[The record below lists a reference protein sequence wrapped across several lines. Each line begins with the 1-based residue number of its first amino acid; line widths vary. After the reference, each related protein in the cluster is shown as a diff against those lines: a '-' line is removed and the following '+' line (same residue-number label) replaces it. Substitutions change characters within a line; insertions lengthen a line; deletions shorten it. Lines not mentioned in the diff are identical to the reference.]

1 MKGKK
6 IKVCGMREP
15 DNIRDISGLLPD
27 YMGFIFYQGSKRFAG
42 GLPTEIRADLPSFV
56 KKVGVFV
63 NEDKK
68 RLLETCSAY
77 GIGTVQLHGDESAR
91 YCENLVE
98 NGLRIIKV
106 FSVDKALDTNAMRP
120 FHEAC
125 SYFLFDTSADEFGG
139 SGEKFDWNLLKDY
152 DLEIP
157 FFLSGGIGPDDARMI
172 RELEHPMLFGVD
184 INSRFE
190 TSPGIKDIELCEKF
204 IGRIR
209 GTVNL

>member
-6 IKVCGMREP
+6 IKICGMRDPE
-15 DNIRDISGLLPD
+15 NIIDISGLLPD
-27 YMGFIFYQGSKRFAG
+27 YMGFIFYRGSKRFAG
-42 GLPTEIRADLPSFV
+42 NMPREIRAEIPAFV

-63 NEDKK
+63 NEDEE
-68 RLLETCSAY
+68 RLLETCSEY
-77 GIGTVQLHGDESAR
+77 GIGTVQLHGNESER

-98 NGLRIIKV
+98 NGLRIVKV
-106 FSVDKALDTNAMRP
+106 FSVDSALNTDVMKP
-120 FHEAC
+120 FQEAC
-125 SYFLFDTSADEFGG
+125 SYFLLDTASEEFGG
-139 SGEKFDWNLLKDY
+139 SGQKFDWNLLKDY

-184 INSRFE
+184 INSLFE
-190 TSPGIKDIELCEKF
+190 TSPGIKDLGLCEEF

-209 GTVNL
+209 GTINE